1 MLSRFGFGNKVHQR
15 ARPLRGYHTFGMLAH
30 AQAPARY
37 SARELSQ
44 DCLSYMDHR
53 NGLDAISE
61 PGFVGFT
68 LAVQNQLLAELADAR
83 VIGQYT
89 DAIIF
94 TTAYSEHALDAFETD
109 VALTILHVG
118 DLGSSKTTVRH
129 PTRQRARRRAVDYL
143 RNNRKCALTVH
154 TLCDVAACSVSTL
167 ERAFLDE
174 YGIGP
179 KRYILQERLRA
190 SLGNPPLVN
199 RLLIRRTL
207 RWR

>member
-1 MLSRFGFGNKVHQR
+1 MN
-15 ARPLRGYHTFGMLAH
+15 P
-30 AQAPARY
+30 
-37 SARELSQ
+37 
-44 DCLSYMDHR
+44 
-53 NGLDAISE
+53 N
-61 PGFVGFT
+61 
-68 LAVQNQLLAELADAR
+68 
-83 VIGQYT
+83 
-89 DAIIF
+89 
-94 TTAYSEHALDAFETD
+94 ALDAFETD

-179 KRYILQERLRA
+179 KRYILQERLSDVRRA
-190 SLGNPPLVN
+190 MISEPSERSVTEIAADWGFTHMSKFAADYRELFGELPSATRRSLTGY
-199 RLLIRRTL
+199 
-207 RWR
+207 